1 LPPLAD
7 AVAVGIPLAQAVGRF
22 GNWFNQELF
31 GRPTD
36 LPWGLEIDAA
46 HRPPGYLDES
56 TFHPTFLYEAIWC
69 TLAFFVIVWID
80 RRYRMGHGRV
90 VALYVMAYTLG
101 RGWIE
106 ALRIDQ
112 VELDNV
118 LGLRWN
124 VWTSIILF
132 VAAAVYF
139 VFSLR
144 RNPGRETNL
153 YRDDRYDEPD
163 GAETGTDAAD
173 EPDTKDE
180 PDAAE
185 TASPEQS
192 SDSSPGHQSDHQSA
206 DEEATPANGS
216 DNGSPDGKV
225 GA

>member
-1 LPPLAD
+1 MSNHCLQAGRVEELESTDPRAEERETLFEAFQAERYGPH
-7 AVAVGIPLAQAVGRF
+7 GIPARFAQDSVSRSRHGVLR
-22 GNWFNQELF
+22 
-31 GRPTD
+31 
-36 LPWGLEIDAA
+36 GLHFQWPNAQ
-46 HRPPGYLDES
+46 GKL
-56 TFHPTFLYEAIWC
+56 
-69 TLAFFVIVWID
+69 V
-80 RRYRMGHGRV
+80 
-90 VALYVMAYTLG
+90 YVLLG
-101 RGWIE
+101 E
-106 ALRIDQ
+106 VFPIDQ

-139 VFSLR
+139 VVSLR

-163 GAETGTDAAD
+163 EAEPGTDATD
-173 EPDTKDE
+173 ESNNEDE
-180 PDAAE
+180 QDAADP
-185 TASPEQS
+185 TSRDPSPDRE
-192 SDSSPGHQSDHQSA
+192 PT